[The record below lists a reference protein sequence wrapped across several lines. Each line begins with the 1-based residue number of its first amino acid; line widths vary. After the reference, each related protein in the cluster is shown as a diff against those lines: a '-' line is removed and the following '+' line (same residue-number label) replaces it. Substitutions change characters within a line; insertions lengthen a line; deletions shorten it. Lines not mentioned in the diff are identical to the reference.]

1 MTSEVIQER
10 RGNVLWLT
18 FDRPAQRNAITASA
32 MEAIG
37 KAITD
42 AGADRTLRAIV
53 ITGSGDR
60 AFCAGAD
67 LSGETFRFD
76 YSEPALPYANLLRA
90 AHASKLPLVAR
101 VNGACMA
108 GGMGLMA
115 MCDMAV
121 ASSHAKFGLP
131 EVKVGVFPMQVIAL
145 LQRIISSRDLYEMC
159 LTGEPID
166 AQEARQMRLVN
177 YVESP
182 EKLDEKVDW
191 LIARLADKSPA
202 AIRRG
207 RYAMRQVEA
216 MSFPEA
222 ISFMECQIGLAS
234 LTEDSV
240 EGMTAFREK
249 RAPAWTG
256 R

>member
-1 MTSEVIQER
+1 MNELLQER

-18 FDRPAQRNAITASA
+18 INRPAQRNAITPPVMDA
-32 MEAIG
+32 MARAIG
-37 KAITD
+37 E
-42 AGADRTLRAIV
+42 AGADRSLCAIV
-53 ITGSGDR
+53 VTGGGDR

-67 LSGETFRFD
+67 LGGETFRFD
-76 YSEPALPYANLLRA
+76 YAEPTLPFANLLRV
-90 AHASKLPLVAR
+90 AHASKVPLVAR

-108 GGMGLMA
+108 GGMGLLA
-115 MCDMAV
+115 MCDLAV
-121 ASSHAKFGLP
+121 ASSKARLGLP

-145 LQRIISSRDLYEMC
+145 LQRMISQRDLYELC

-166 AQEARQMRLVN
+166 AQQALQMRLVN
-177 YVESP
+177 YVEPP
-182 EKLDEKVDW
+182 ENLDQKLDW

-207 RYAMRQVEA
+207 RFAMRQVES

-222 ISFMECQIGLAS
+222 IAFMEGQIGLTA
-234 LTEDSV
+234 LTDDAA
-240 EGMTAFREK
+240 EGMSAFREK
-249 RAPAWTG
+249 RPPQWTG